1 MPWHVDMCIYI
12 LPHATNTIL
21 SYINRSVVRGRNIPI
36 RMWQAGRPAEAGWLV
51 GWLVGFALFRWRR
64 TAPKGD
70 MNLGSAFAV
79 VKFEVDFIWFS

>member
-36 RMWQAGRPAEAGWLV
+36 RIVAGWQASR

-64 TAPKGD
+64 PAPKGD
-70 MNLGSAFAV
+70 MNLDSTFAV
-79 VKFEVDFIWFS
+79 VKSEVDFIWIS